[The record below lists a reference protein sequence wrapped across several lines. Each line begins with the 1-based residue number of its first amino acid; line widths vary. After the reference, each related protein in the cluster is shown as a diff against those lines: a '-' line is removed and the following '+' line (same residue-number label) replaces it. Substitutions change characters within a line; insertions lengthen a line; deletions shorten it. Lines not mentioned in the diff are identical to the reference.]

1 MLNKVILM
9 GRLTRDPELR
19 YTTNNIPM
27 CKFSIAVDRDF
38 ARQGE
43 ERQTD
48 FFNIVAWR
56 GTAEFCGKYFTKGM
70 QVAVSGTLQNRT
82 WDDQEGKKHYITEVI
97 VSDAYFADSKR
108 AGNDSGNYN
117 QNDNFE
123 QTPSNNIEDDF
134 KTVEE
139 AEDDLPF

>member
-19 YTTNNIPM
+19 YTPNNIPV
-27 CKFSIAVDRDF
+27 CNFSLAVDRNYV
-38 ARQGE
+38 RQGE

-70 QVAVSGTLQNRT
+70 QVAVSGSLQNRT
-82 WDDQEGKKHYITEVI
+82 WDDQEGKKHYITEVVI
-97 VSDAYFADSKR
+97 NDAYFADTKR
-108 AGNDSGNYN
+108 AGNVSGNYN
-117 QNDNFE
+117 ESEDFNQE
-123 QTPSNNIEDDF
+123 PSEDMEEDF
-134 KTVEE
+134 KTVE

>member
-19 YTTNNIPM
+19 YTTNNIPV
-27 CKFSIAVDRDF
+27 CNFSLAVDRNYV
-38 ARQGE
+38 RPGE

-70 QVAVSGTLQNRT
+70 QVAVSGSLQNRT
-82 WDDQEGKKHYITEVI
+82 WDDQEGKKHYITEVVI
-97 VSDAYFADSKR
+97 SDAYFADTKR
-108 AGNDSGNYN
+108 ASNVSENYSESEDFN
-117 QNDNFE
+117 QE
-123 QTPSNNIEDDF
+123 PSEDVEDDF
-134 KTVEE
+134 KTVE